1 MTKKKHKEEPAPVEE
16 PPAPVEPPP
25 PTFRDLLLAM
35 WEEPDLVTQRRLTS
49 EMMEMPDGPSHSLQC
64 IRLDDIFSH
73 LLLAK
78 EAGMNPT
85 QTEELL
91 ALMKSV
97 MEGLSDAGL
106 TTADSFTNFK
116 QKLMANCALVHA
128 KSRKQLEEEAIAKA
142 KAEEEAKIAEAER
155 LEAEAKEKKAAK
167 GKHKGKKGEPE
178 EPEEELRAPSPV
190 KIDEPSHFTAEQV
203 RIIADYVTTGVYGHY
218 FLSQAVFTDQ
228 FENRKNRIIKDI
240 KVESVIADGLSLNN
254 AIEIVEDEV
263 IEEEEG
269 QQTISMMVEARLLE
283 AQVEMAQKL
292 KANEDMLN
300 ARLKAM
306 EAKLAKKK

>member
-16 PPAPVEPPP
+16 PAAPVEPPP

-49 EMMEMPDGPSHSLQC
+49 EMMEMPDGPSHSLQS
-64 IRLDDIFSH
+64 IRLDDMCSH

-78 EAGMNPT
+78 ESGMNPT

-97 MEGLSDAGL
+97 MDGLSDESIS
-106 TTADSFTNFK
+106 TADSFTGFK
-116 QKLMANCALVHA
+116 QKLMANCSLAHV
-128 KSRKQLEEEAIAKA
+128 KSRKQLEEDAIAKA
-142 KAEEEAKIAEAER
+142 KAEKEARIAEAER
-155 LEAEAKEKKAAK
+155 LEAEAKEKKAK

-178 EPEEELRAPSPV
+178 ETEEETRPPSPV
-190 KIDEPSHFTAEQV
+190 KIDEPSHFTTEQV

-218 FLSQAVFTDQ
+218 LLSQAVFTDQ
-228 FENRKNRIIKDI
+228 FDNRKNRIIKDI
-240 KVESVIADGLSLNN
+240 KVESVIADGLNLND
-254 AIEIVEDEV
+254 AIEIIEDEE
-263 IEEEEG
+263 IEDEG
-269 QQTISMMVEARLLE
+269 PQTISMMVEARLLE
-283 AQVEMAQKL
+283 AQVDMAQKL

-306 EAKLAKKK
+306 EAKLSKKK